1 MRVVPMAC
9 VSFGTYELVHA
20 WLAELNAPKRPCLP
34 PGHHLL
40 PYCAALAE
48 ANARQRRNAAAAAAG
63 EATAP
68 QAA

>member
-1 MRVVPMAC
+1 MAC

-20 WLAELNAPKRPCLP
+20 WLAELDAPKRPCLP

-48 ANARQRRNAAAAAAG
+48 ADARQRRDAAAAAAG
-63 EATAP
+63 GPAAP
-68 QAA
+68 LAA